1 VRSETLT
8 VKGLWP
14 RALSK
19 VIHLSRSFVIFVVAR
34 LLLRGNPCGRI
45 PRRQTPKSPMPGHRG
60 GKSRSRPKS
69 GFPISRI
76 RDSGQIGIPDFP
88 NPGFRPNR
96 DSRFPEIRDSGQIG
110 IQIRENPDFF
120 CSGQNRDCT
129 LSAAGQAIAFP
140 RRGPWVGK
148 EAYRP
153 MTRSRQRLHG
163 PVEAHTT

>member
-1 VRSETLT
+1 MKNLTLSD
-8 VKGLWP
+8 P
-14 RALSK
+14 EIPDARAS
-19 VIHLSRSFVIFVVAR
+19 
-34 LLLRGNPCGRI
+34 GRKI
-45 PRRQTPKSPMPGHRG
+45 PIPAK
-60 GKSRSRPKS
+60 
-69 GFPISRI
+69 
-76 RDSGQIGIPDFP
+76 IGIPDFP

-96 DSRFPEIRDSGQIG
+96 DARFPEIRDSSQIG

-148 EAYRP
+148 EAHRP